1 MVDGLLVE
9 EDVEL
14 IKSMP
19 LSHVEVKD
27 VLFWPYTNNGVY
39 TCKSG
44 YRFLKEEAEME
55 ATN

>member
-1 MVDGLLVE
+1 ME
-9 EDVEL
+9 EDAEL

-19 LSHVEVKD
+19 LSLVEAED
-27 VLFWPYTNNGVY
+27 VIFWPYTNNGVY